1 MQIQEGL
8 SSHVTIF
15 NAGRNLKGQALDAY
29 IENTN
34 GAGYNLYK
42 YNCDDVALEA
52 IGIVDSSITK
62 FYDDMIK
69 TYPNNSF
76 SAISLMV
83 DESWEKVKLGEV
95 SLFEISISTPGLYYV
110 FYGLIE
116 GGKVDC
122 ETE

>member
-1 MQIQEGL
+1 MTFTLTISNRSCYNGTQEG
-8 SSHVTIF
+8 
-15 NAGRNLKGQALDAY
+15 Y
-29 IENTN
+29 NTFSQCLN
-34 GAGYNLYK
+34 KNT
-42 YNCDDVALEA
+42 ES

>member
-1 MQIQEGL
+1 MSVNPIQFSMCCVL
-8 SSHVTIF
+8 SLIF
-15 NAGRNLKGQALDAY
+15 VFSPISG
-29 IENTN
+29 I
-34 GAGYNLYK
+34 LYSRL
-42 YNCDDVALEA
+42 ALEA

-83 DESWEKVKLGEV
+83 DESWEKVKLGEF